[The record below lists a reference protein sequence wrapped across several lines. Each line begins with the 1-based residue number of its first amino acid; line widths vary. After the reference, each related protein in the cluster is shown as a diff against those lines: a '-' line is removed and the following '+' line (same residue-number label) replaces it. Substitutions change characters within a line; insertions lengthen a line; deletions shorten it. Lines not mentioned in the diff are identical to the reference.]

1 VKLKDLLATRRA
13 RRRRRPRAS
22 APREIVPSSNPFD
35 AARERLKA
43 TIPRR
48 REED

>member
-1 VKLKDLLATRRA
+1 MNLKDLLAARRA
-13 RRRRRPRAS
+13 RRKRRPRAS

-43 TIPRR
+43 TIPPK
-48 REED
+48 RED